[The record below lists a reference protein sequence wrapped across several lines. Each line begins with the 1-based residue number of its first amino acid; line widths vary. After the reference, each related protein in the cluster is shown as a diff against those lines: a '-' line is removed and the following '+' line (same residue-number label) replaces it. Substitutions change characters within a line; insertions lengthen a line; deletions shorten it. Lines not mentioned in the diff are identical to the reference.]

1 MDNLRV
7 TKHAR
12 RRFKER
18 VKLPHRATERMALL
32 ALERGLDEDD
42 PSLSPPLRAKM
53 RRARQNH
60 DMPPGQHGVYCMY
73 QGILYIFASN
83 GALLT
88 VLPGF
93 DDPDQRGMEWRQ
105 EGTHWKGGER
115 AQYLRNR
122 RPRKDEEPDHE

>member
-1 MDNLRV
+1 MRWRHSYDTAPDEGRRQAVQHTLTRWWLR
-7 TKHAR
+7 ASLLQR
-12 RRFKER
+12 
-18 VKLPHRATERMALL
+18 ALL
-32 ALERGLDEDD
+32 V
-42 PSLSPPLRAKM
+42 SLVL
-53 RRARQNH
+53 H
-60 DMPPGQHGVYCMY
+60 
-73 QGILYIFASN
+73 

-93 DDPDQRGMEWRQ
+93 DDPDQRGTEWRQ